1 MKKIIFVA
9 LYFQH
14 LLMWSQ
20 IALPIQQSTITKNQ
34 MVINYDITNPSSYT
48 RGATTVTNITGTGV
62 GSLIGAPIF
71 MNSLGFL
78 SFNGINQYLVTP
90 NIRPYFKTLNSN
102 VQKSMTLSFWFYPT
116 QLTGVVI
123 SELNSQTPAQN
134 WHASN
139 IEMVNGVLRFR
150 FWPSSTPL
158 STATLTL
165 NRWYHVTLVYDG
177 TSIIAYLNG
186 VQQGS
191 LTYDRE
197 IPYPGQNFA
206 IAAPETT
213 NIGSGGGY
221 GGFHLAQFKIHQIA
235 LTASDILQEYLS
247 RKNEFDYT
255 LHSPST
261 NSNPTYWNKSTVY
274 NGDAFSTNHYT
285 PWLNSGLGWAAGAL
299 DLNQWITLN
308 YDVPAFISG
317 VVFQG
322 RANNESQWVTKA
334 HIETSLTGSAP
345 WTRVLSNVSLMTNAT
360 NDVRINFPTPI
371 FTKFVKV
378 IPTEY
383 YGYYTLRM
391 GLLVKPNVFSSNQL
405 VLHYNPEISDSYSG
419 SGTSITDLSGNAM
432 NGTLSNVSFSN
443 STFTFNGSNSQVS
456 IPDNATLEPGTDS
469 WTIEVWMKNSGS
481 IGTVIGKYN
490 NGGRSTDISYALRL
504 SGSNLIRADFSN
516 GSALL
521 SSDNYTFTANTW
533 VQIVYVLDRTNNN
546 LYTYS
551 NGELKQTKAISI
563 TGSIL
568 NSGSNLYIGSY
579 NGGEYSQYY
588 DGQMGIVRMYRKALT
603 AAEIAANFSANRE
616 NYGL

>member
-1 MKKIIFVA
+1 M
-9 LYFQH
+9 
-14 LLMWSQ
+14 
-20 IALPIQQSTITKNQ
+20 
-34 MVINYDITNPSSYT
+34 
-48 RGATTVTNITGTGV
+48 
-62 GSLIGAPIF
+62 
-71 MNSLGFL
+71 
-78 SFNGINQYLVTP
+78 
-90 NIRPYFKTLNSN
+90 
-102 VQKSMTLSFWFYPT
+102 
-116 QLTGVVI
+116 
-123 SELNSQTPAQN
+123 
-134 WHASN
+134 
-139 IEMVNGVLRFR
+139 
-150 FWPSSTPL
+150 
-158 STATLTL
+158 
-165 NRWYHVTLVYDG
+165 
-177 TSIIAYLNG
+177 
-186 VQQGS
+186 
-191 LTYDRE
+191 
-197 IPYPGQNFA
+197 
-206 IAAPETT
+206 
-213 NIGSGGGY
+213 
-221 GGFHLAQFKIHQIA
+221 AQFKIHQIA

-419 SGTSITDLSGNAM
+419 SGTSLTDLSGNAM

-443 STFTFNGSNSQVS
+443 SIFTFNGSNSQVS

-481 IGTVIGKYN
+481 IGTVVGNITMEG
-490 NGGRSTDISYALRL
+490 DQQIFHMPYA
-504 SGSNLIRADFSN
+504 SVG
-516 GSALL
+516 
-521 SSDNYTFTANTW
+521 
-533 VQIVYVLDRTNNN
+533 QIL
-546 LYTYS
+546 
-551 NGELKQTKAISI
+551 
-563 TGSIL
+563 
-568 NSGSNLYIGSY
+568 
-579 NGGEYSQYY
+579 
-588 DGQMGIVRMYRKALT
+588 
-603 AAEIAANFSANRE
+603 
-616 NYGL
+616 YGLILVMVAPYYQVTITPLPQTLGCKWSMY